1 MSFNLAIM
9 LRESARSFPGK
20 DFLRYAGGRLSYG
33 EADELSS
40 RVAASLRGRR
50 LPAGAKVAVQLPNV
64 PEFVLAYFGILKA
77 GLTMVPVNPL
87 LKRDELR
94 YHLSD
99 SDSVMLIHAGS
110 AEAAAAL
117 TGLPGIESVIVT
129 PATAGGPGPDADS
142 GPAGT
147 PFAALL
153 TADADPDI
161 HPGAADDTAVILYT
175 SGTTGRPKG
184 AELSHFQL
192 YMTCTLG
199 GQTFGTL
206 PDDISLAVLPLF
218 HVYGLSS
225 ILNGATRYG
234 RTVALLERF
243 SAEAV
248 LDAIERDRVTIM
260 AGVPTMYHE
269 LAEAD
274 IAGRD
279 LGSLRIGSSGG
290 AAIPVSVLRRFEA
303 KYKITVLEGYGLSE
317 SASTVTVNP
326 GAASRKFESIGKPL
340 WGIELRIVDPDDQ
353 PLPPDPGHI
362 GEIALRGHNITKG
375 YYKRPEETAEALRN
389 GWFHTGDLG
398 YVDDDG
404 FVFVVDRKKDLI
416 IRGGFNVYPRE
427 VEELLYRHPAV
438 LEAAVVGRPDPRLG
452 EEIAAYI
459 VLRPEAGQTAEDVR
473 SWVKERIA
481 AYKYPREVHVVAA
494 LPKGP
499 TGKIHKQTLRNAA
512 RGTPSATRPESPTIP
527 EAQIPEEQI
536 PEEQRRPS

>member
-1 MSFNLAIM
+1 VSFNLAIM
-9 LRESARSFPGK
+9 LRESARSFPDK
-20 DFLRYAGGRLSYG
+20 DFLRYDGGRLSYAQ
-33 EADELSS
+33 ADDLSS
-40 RVAASLRGRR
+40 RVAVSLRGRG
-50 LPAGAKVAVQLPNV
+50 LSPGAKVAVQLPNG

-87 LKRDELR
+87 LKRDEIS

-99 SDSVMLIHAGS
+99 SDAVMLIHAGS

-117 TGLPGIESVIVT
+117 AGLPGVASVAVQAA
-129 PATAGGPGPDADS
+129 PEPDGAAPGS
-142 GPAGT
+142 
-147 PFAALL
+147 PFAELL
-153 TADADPDI
+153 QADADPDI
-161 HPGAADDTAVILYT
+161 YPGAADDTAVILYT

-199 GQTFGTL
+199 GQTFGTR
-206 PDDISLAVLPLF
+206 PDDITLAVLPLF

-234 RTVALLERF
+234 RTVALLGRF
-243 SAEAV
+243 SVQAV

-279 LGSLRIGSSGG
+279 LSSLRVGSSGG
-290 AAIPVSVLRRFEA
+290 AAIPVSVLQRFEA
-303 KYKITVLEGYGLSE
+303 KYGITVLEGYGLSE

-326 GAASRKFESIGKPL
+326 DAASRKFESIGKPL
-340 WGIELRIVDPDDQ
+340 WGIELRIAGPGDQ
-353 PLPPDPGHI
+353 PLPPGRDHV
-362 GEIALRGHNITKG
+362 GEILLRGHNITKG
-375 YYKRPEETAEALRN
+375 YYKRPQETAEALRN
-389 GWFHTGDLG
+389 GWFRTGDLG
-398 YVDDDG
+398 YVDEDG
-404 FVFVVDRKKDLI
+404 FVFVVDRKKDMI

-438 LEAAVVGRPDPRLG
+438 LEAAVVGRPDARLG
-452 EEIAAYI
+452 EEIQAYI
-459 VLRPEAGQTAEDVR
+459 VLRPDAGQTALDVR

-481 AYKYPREVHVVAA
+481 PYKYPREVHVVDA

-499 TGKIHKQTLRNAA
+499 TGKIHKQTLRDSM
-512 RGTPSATRPESPTIP
+512 REGR
-527 EAQIPEEQI
+527 
-536 PEEQRRPS
+536 

>member
-1 MSFNLAIM
+1 VSFNLAIM
-9 LRESARSFPGK
+9 LRESARSFPDK
-20 DFLRYAGGRLSYG
+20 DFLRYAGGSLSYAQ
-33 EADELSS
+33 ADDLSS
-40 RVAASLRGRR
+40 RVAVSLRGRG
-50 LPAGAKVAVQLPNV
+50 LPPGAKVAVQLPNG

-87 LKRDELR
+87 LKRDEIS

-99 SDSVMLIHAGS
+99 SDAVMLIHAGS

-117 TGLPGIESVIVT
+117 AGLPGVASVAVQAA
-129 PATAGGPGPDADS
+129 PEPDGAAAGS
-142 GPAGT
+142 
-147 PFAALL
+147 PFAELL
-153 TADADPDI
+153 RADADPDI
-161 HPGAADDTAVILYT
+161 YPGAADDTAVILYT

-199 GQTFGTL
+199 GQTFGTR
-206 PDDISLAVLPLF
+206 PDDITLAVLPLF

-234 RTVALLERF
+234 RTVALLGRF
-243 SAEAV
+243 SVQAV

-274 IAGRD
+274 ITGRD
-279 LGSLRIGSSGG
+279 LSSLRVGSSGG
-290 AAIPVSVLRRFEA
+290 AAIPVSVLQRFEA
-303 KYKITVLEGYGLSE
+303 KYGITVLEGYGLSE

-326 GAASRKFESIGKPL
+326 DAASRKFESIGKPL
-340 WGIELRIVDPDDQ
+340 WGIELRIAGPGDQ
-353 PLPPDPGHI
+353 PLPPGRDHV
-362 GEIALRGHNITKG
+362 GEILLRGHNITKG
-375 YYKRPEETAEALRN
+375 YYKRPQETAEALRN

-398 YVDDDG
+398 YVDEDG

-438 LEAAVVGRPDPRLG
+438 LEAAVVGRPDARLG
-452 EEIAAYI
+452 EEIQAYI
-459 VLRPEAGQTAEDVR
+459 VLRPDAGQTALDVR

-481 AYKYPREVHVVAA
+481 PYKYPREVHVVDA

-499 TGKIHKQTLRNAA
+499 TGKIHKQTLRDRGA
-512 RGTPSATRPESPTIP
+512 RGTPRPPAATG
-527 EAQIPEEQI
+527 
-536 PEEQRRPS
+536 